1 MTADEVREALGQK
14 LKDRWSEYS
23 AEMLRRPPAEIFE
36 RANEIAAAR
45 FCCDQLTEH
54 AASYPEEC
62 LEYLLRFEDPLTV
75 VRDQWLLEQGV
86 DLSEEFGHALWYL
99 AASGSAE
106 QDYPLDSANSPKQ
119 SGPAMC

>member
-45 FCCDQLTEH
+45 FCCDQLTESSI
-54 AASYPEEC
+54 SYPVEY
-62 LEYLLRFEDPLTV
+62 LEYLLRFEDPLSV
-75 VRDQWLLEQGV
+75 VRDQWASDQNV
-86 DLSEEFGHALWYL
+86 DCSDEFEHALWMIQND
-99 AASGSAE
+99 STAE
-106 QDYPLDSANSPKQ
+106 QDYPLDPEWKPEQ
-119 SGPAMC
+119 TGPSMC